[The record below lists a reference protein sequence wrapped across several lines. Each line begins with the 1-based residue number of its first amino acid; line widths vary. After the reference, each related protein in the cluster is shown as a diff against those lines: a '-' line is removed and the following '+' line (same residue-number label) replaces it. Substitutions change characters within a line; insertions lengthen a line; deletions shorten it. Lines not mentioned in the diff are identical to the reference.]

1 MKHVGKM
8 KNNSARVAIVYR
20 TLPGDPHSALVVGTQ
35 GLTDMHHDG
44 LMTVVESESGQQ
56 ANELADVLAVRKFAD
71 GTNMLAFLHTNGHLK
86 KVPTSQVTVTP
97 QLNANHIALDELNN
111 LIADQKGVQLEDL
124 AVNDGSESKTVAT
137 KKPASKKAE
146 STEEVVT
153 ESAGGDFELTPA
165 ELRSRAD
172 ALFKQA
178 QALRKQADSIDPPKK
193 KTVKAEA

>member
-8 KNNSARVAIVYR
+8 KNNGAKVAIVYR

-111 LIADQKGVQLEDL
+111 LIAEQKGVQLEDL

-137 KKPASKKAE
+137 KKPATKKDDAVDSSS
-146 STEEVVT
+146 ST
-153 ESAGGDFELTPA
+153 GGDFELTPA

-193 KTVKAEA
+193 KTAKAEA

>member
-1 MKHVGKM
+1 M
-8 KNNSARVAIVYR
+8 KNNGAKVAIVYR
-20 TLPGDPHSALVVGTQ
+20 TLPGDPLSALVVGTQ

-86 KVPTSQVTVTP
+86 KVPTVNVTVTP
-97 QLNANHIALDELNN
+97 QLNANHIQLDELNV
-111 LIADQKGVQLEDL
+111 LIAEQKGIALEDL
-124 AVNDGSESKTVAT
+124 AVNDGSEAKKVAP
-137 KKPASKKAE
+137 KKKATTP
-146 STEEVVT
+146 TEESV
-153 ESAGGDFELTPA
+153 EDANSDFELTPA

-178 QALRKQADSIDPPKK
+178 QALRKQADAIDPPKK
-193 KTVKAEA
+193 KTAKAEA